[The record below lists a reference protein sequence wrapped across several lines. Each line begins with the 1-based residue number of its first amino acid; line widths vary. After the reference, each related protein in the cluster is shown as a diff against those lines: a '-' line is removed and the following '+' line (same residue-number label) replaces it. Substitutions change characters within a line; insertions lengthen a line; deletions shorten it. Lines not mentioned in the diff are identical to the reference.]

1 MTQLSQQMQG
11 KMTLVLNELRGKT
24 IARMTE
30 AGERIKKRPALK
42 GDDSFKK
49 VQSHQVMQKNDDGA
63 MILSAAIGVPGLS
76 ETADAALDVAEQL
89 YGDRKATHERPQD
102 KMEFTPKQEAK
113 IRDENA
119 QDLAQFQDLDNKLNT
134 LNTYIS
140 QGYTFGLD
148 WNGELIP
155 WEQIEDPKHTMK
167 MNPVE
172 EMKLRAE
179 GLDFAPA
186 MMKPRSSLMKM
197 GA

>member
-1 MTQLSQQMQG
+1 MSGLSQQMQG
-11 KMTLVLNELRGKT
+11 KMTLVLNDLRQKT
-24 IARMTE
+24 VARMTE

-42 GDDSFKK
+42 GDDSFTK

-63 MILSAAIGVPGLS
+63 MILSAAIGIPGLS
-76 ETADAALDVAEQL
+76 ETADAAMDVAEQL

-113 IRDENA
+113 IRDANA
-119 QDLAQFQDLDNKLNT
+119 QDLALFEGLGDKLNT
-134 LNTYIS
+134 LNTYIA
-140 QGYTFGLD
+140 QGYTLGLD

-167 MNPVE
+167 IDPVE

-179 GLDFAPA
+179 GLDFIPTA
-186 MMKPRSSLMKM
+186 MKPKSFAMTM

>member
-1 MTQLSQQMQG
+1 MSALSNQMQG
-11 KMTLVLNELRGKT
+11 KMTLILNDLRGKT
-24 IARMTE
+24 VARMTE

-63 MILSAAIGVPGLS
+63 MMLSAAIGIPGLS
-76 ETADAALDVAEQL
+76 EGVDAALDIGEQL
-89 YGDRKATHERPQD
+89 YGDRKATHARPQD
-102 KMEFTPKQEAK
+102 EATYSPKQESM
-113 IRDENA
+113 IRDQNA
-119 QDLAQFQDLDNKLNT
+119 QDLALFEGLDDKLNT

-140 QGYTFGLD
+140 QGYTLGLD

-155 WEQIEDPKHTMK
+155 WEQIEGPKHTMK

-172 EMKLRAE
+172 EMALRAE
-179 GLDFAPA
+179 ALDFMPSMAKKPAPS
-186 MMKPRSSLMKM
+186 MM

>member
-1 MTQLSQQMQG
+1 MSGLSQQMQG
-11 KMTLVLNELRGKT
+11 KMTLVLNDLRQKT
-24 IARMTE
+24 VARMTE

-42 GDDSFKK
+42 GDDSFTK
-49 VQSHQVMQKNDDGA
+49 VQFHQVMQKNDDGA
-63 MILSAAIGVPGLS
+63 MILSAAIGIPGLS
-76 ETADAALDVAEQL
+76 ETADAAMDVAEQL

-113 IRDENA
+113 IRDANA
-119 QDLAQFQDLDNKLNT
+119 QDLALFEGLGDKLNT
-134 LNTYIS
+134 LNTYIA
-140 QGYTFGLD
+140 QGYTLGLD

-167 MNPVE
+167 IDPVE

-179 GLDFAPA
+179 GLDFIPTA
-186 MMKPRSSLMKM
+186 MKPKSFAMTM